1 VPLLQQR
8 GLYGDFTQPAQAGL
22 ALHPAWLLHAL
33 LHSLRHRGAAGPG
46 ADPLPALLQ
55 AWAGTPRRPRGPVPW
70 RPWLTTLQRQLQA
83 DAAARLVRPERGALA
98 WLVRRPG
105 WVQLGASRIDIGFS
119 LDTHPLAIRAAGL
132 DRDPG
137 WLPAGGRHI
146 AFHFDSAGAAA

>member
-1 VPLLQQR
+1 
-8 GLYGDFTQPAQAGL
+8 
-22 ALHPAWLLHAL
+22 
-33 LHSLRHRGAAGPG
+33 
-46 ADPLPALLQ
+46 
-55 AWAGTPRRPRGPVPW
+55 VPW